1 VLAERI
7 LQLRETGSAPSV
19 TSGEKLIAESKVL
32 LNLVPEG
39 KISEGLLAEH
49 PDNSTMRCG

>member
-1 VLAERI
+1 